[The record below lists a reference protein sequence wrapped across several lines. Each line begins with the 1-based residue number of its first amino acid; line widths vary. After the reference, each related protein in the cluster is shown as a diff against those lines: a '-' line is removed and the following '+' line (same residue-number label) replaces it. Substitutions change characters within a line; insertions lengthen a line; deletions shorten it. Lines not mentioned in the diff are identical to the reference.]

1 LAGIDLQQLLYFFV
15 VMLISLTF
23 HEAAHAWSA
32 DRLGDSTAR
41 SLGRLSLNPTVH
53 IDPIGTVAMPLLAMF
68 SGLPLLAWAK
78 PVPVSPGNLGAAW
91 RQKYALI
98 ALAGPVS
105 NVLIAV
111 VLAAARVL
119 VGESSYSVSE
129 FLRASIAVNVL
140 LAVFNMLPFPPLDGG
155 NVLYGLLPRPAADM
169 FDRVRPYGFL
179 ILILLMVS
187 GVLYQFIEW
196 PSGVLLSALI

>member
-1 LAGIDLQQLLYFFV
+1 
-15 VMLISLTF
+15 MLISLTI
-23 HEAAHAWSA
+23 HEAAHAWAA

-41 SLGRLSLNPTVH
+41 SLGRLSLNPIVH
-53 IDPIGTVAMPLLAMF
+53 VDPIGTVAMPLIAIF

-98 ALAGPVS
+98 ALAGPAS

-111 VLAAARVL
+111 VLAVVRTV
-119 VGESSYSVSE
+119 VGESSYSLSE

-155 NVLYGLLPRPAADM
+155 NVLYGLLPRPAADL
-169 FDRVRPYGFL
+169 FDTVRPYGFL
-179 ILILLMVS
+179 ILMLLMVS

-196 PSGVLLSALI
+196 PSGVLLSALV